1 MLDGPGY
8 TVDPPKPSSISW
20 DRTYAVL
27 ELKGKSTFD
36 LAAEVSAPVS
46 MRESAVN
53 QNPNLVSSA
62 HAPSPDTGASMSGA
76 DIILRVLS
84 EQGVDT
90 VFGYSGGAILP
101 TYDAVFRF
109 NEMHEGSPERQI
121 RLVVPANEQTAGFMA
136 AGYARASGKVG
147 VFMVTSGPGA
157 TNAVTP
163 IADCNGDSVP
173 VVLICGQVPRAAI
186 GSDAFQ
192 EAPVFNIMSACAKQV
207 FLVTDPEKLEETL
220 RSAFEIARTGR
231 PGPVVVDVPKD
242 IQNWSGTY
250 KGHGTLHFRGYSDRL
265 RMVARGARLKAGK
278 RAEFFDLL
286 AQSRRPLL
294 YAGGGVITAGAAA
307 ELREFSE
314 RYKIPVVTTLMGLG
328 AMPAKHELWL
338 GMLGMHGSACANYAV
353 EDCDFLIAVG
363 ARFDDRVAGGRPD
376 AFAPGARYVAHID
389 IDAAEINKVKRAHWA
404 HVGDAKDALLSLMEA
419 DAAVQSP
426 SAWLDRIAELKRR
439 YGLNYDRN
447 SPLIQPQFVVE
458 KLSEITGGRA
468 IISAG
473 VGQHQ
478 MWAAQFFDFAEPRS
492 FLTSGSMG
500 TMGFGLPAAIGAQLA
515 RPDALVIDI
524 DGDGSIRMNAG
535 DLETASTYGVPIKI
549 LLLNNVGDG
558 MIRQWQRLFY
568 EGRFCVSDKALHR
581 KNFVMAAR
589 ADGFE
594 FARSVDKPGEL
605 EDSLKAFV
613 EFDGPAFL
621 EVMIDPNADVFPMV
635 GPGQSY
641 AEMITGPFI
650 PSRPRRET
658 GTQQVERRQASD
670 MF

>member
-1 MLDGPGY
+1 MTRNPKTALK
-8 TVDPPKPSSISW
+8 VLPKPP
-20 DRTYAVL
+20 
-27 ELKGKSTFD
+27 
-36 LAAEVSAPVS
+36 LAGE
-46 MRESAVN
+46 
-53 QNPNLVSSA
+53 
-62 HAPSPDTGASMSGA
+62 SMSGA

-109 NEMHEGSPERQI
+109 NEMHKDTPERQI
-121 RLVVPANEQTAGFMA
+121 NLVVPANEQTAGFMA

-173 VVLICGQVPRAAI
+173 VVLISGQVPRAAI

-207 FLVTDPEKLEETL
+207 FLVTDPEKLEQTL
-220 RSAFEIARTGR
+220 RTAFEVARTGR

-242 IQNWSGTY
+242 IQNWIGTY
-250 KGHGTLHFRGYSDRL
+250 QGHGTLEFRGYSDRL
-265 RMVARGARLKAGK
+265 RKVAKGALLEEDK
-278 RAEFFDLL
+278 RSEFFDLL
-286 AQSRRPLL
+286 AQSKRPLL
-294 YAGGGVITAGAAA
+294 YVGGGIITAGATA
-307 ELREFSE
+307 ELNQFAE
-314 RYKIPVVTTLMGLG
+314 RYRIPVVNTLMGLG
-328 AMPAKHELWL
+328 SISVKHELGL
-338 GMLGMHGSACANYAV
+338 GMLGMHGTACANYAV

-363 ARFDDRVAGGRPD
+363 ARFDDRVAGGRPH
-376 AFAPGARYVAHID
+376 AFAPGAQHVAHID
-389 IDAAEINKVKRAHWA
+389 IDEAEINKVKQADWT
-404 HVGDAKDALLSLMEA
+404 HVGDAKETLISLMKH
-419 DAAVQSP
+419 DSAVQAP
-426 SAWLDRIAELKRR
+426 SDWLEHIKELKRV
-439 YGLNYDRN
+439 YGMNYDRN
-447 SPLIQPQFVVE
+447 SPLIQPQRVVE

-468 IISAG
+468 IVTTG

-478 MWAAQFFDFAEPRS
+478 MWAAQFFDFVEPRS

-500 TMGFGLPAAIGAQLA
+500 TMGFGLPAAIGAQMA

-524 DGDGSIRMNAG
+524 DGDGSIRMNIG
-535 DLETASTYGVPIKI
+535 DLETATTYGVPVKV

-568 EGRFCVSDKALHR
+568 DGRLMVSDKSLHR
-581 KNFVMAAR
+581 KDFVMAAR

-594 FARSVDKPGEL
+594 FAQRVETLSELDDK
-605 EDSLKAFV
+605 LKDFV
-613 EFDGPAFL
+613 EFAGPAFL
-621 EVMIDPNADVFPMV
+621 EVMIDYDADVFPMV

-641 AEMITGPFI
+641 AGMITGPFI
-650 PSRPRRET
+650 PSRSKREA
-658 GTQQVERRQASD
+658 GGKGAGRQAAAD

>member
-1 MLDGPGY
+1 MTTNLNLASQVCPVPTLPGE
-8 TVDPPKPSSISW
+8 P
-20 DRTYAVL
+20 
-27 ELKGKSTFD
+27 
-36 LAAEVSAPVS
+36 
-46 MRESAVN
+46 
-53 QNPNLVSSA
+53 
-62 HAPSPDTGASMSGA
+62 MSGA
-76 DIILRVLS
+76 DIILRVLA

-90 VFGYSGGAILP
+90 LFGYSGGAILP

-109 NEMHEGSPERQI
+109 NESHAARPERQI
-121 RLVVPANEQTAGFMA
+121 KFVVPANEQAAGFMA

-163 IADCNGDSVP
+163 IADCNGDSIP

-207 FLVTDPEKLEETL
+207 FLVTDPAKLEQTL
-220 RSAFEIARTGR
+220 RTAFEIARTGR

-242 IQNWSGTY
+242 IQNWVGQY
-250 KGHGTLHFRGYSDRL
+250 HGQGTLHFRGYSDRL
-265 RMVARGARLKAGK
+265 RLVANGSRLDEQKGAQ
-278 RAEFFDLL
+278 FFDLL
-286 AQSRRPLL
+286 RQSERPLL
-294 YAGGGVITAGAAA
+294 YVGGGVIAAGATA
-307 ELREFSE
+307 ELRQFAE
-314 RYKIPVVTTLMGLG
+314 RYEIPVVTTLMGLG
-328 AMPAKHELWL
+328 AIPAQHPLSL
-338 GMLGMHGSACANYAV
+338 GMLGMHGAACANYAV

-376 AFAPGARYVAHID
+376 MFAAGARHVAHID
-389 IDAAEINKVKRAHWA
+389 IDEAEINKVKRAHWS
-404 HVGDAKDALLSLMEA
+404 HIGDARQALRALMEHESVA
-419 DAAVQSP
+419 LS
-426 SAWLDRIAELKRR
+426 SALWIGWVTELRQR
-439 YGLNYDRN
+439 HGMNYDRSN
-447 SPLIQPQFVVE
+447 PLIQPQRVIE

-468 IISAG
+468 IISTG

-478 MWAAQFFDFAEPRS
+478 MWTAQFYQFTEPRS

-535 DLETASTYGVPIKI
+535 ELETASTYGVPVKV
-549 LLLNNVGDG
+549 LLLNNRGDG

-568 EGRFCVSDKALHR
+568 EGRTFVSDKALHR
-581 KNFVMAAR
+581 KDFVMAAR

-594 FARSVDKPGEL
+594 FACRVETPSEL
-605 EDSLKAFV
+605 EEKLKAFV
-613 EFDGPAFL
+613 AFEGPAFL
-621 EVMIDPNADVFPMV
+621 EVMIDQNADVFPMV

-641 AEMITGPFI
+641 SNMITGPFI
-650 PSRPRRET
+650 PSRSDPEPGKEGAVRL
-658 GTQQVERRQASD
+658 QAAD